1 MKNPSID
8 KLLNNINQV
17 VLVFNIH
24 VLTLKLDNS
33 TEIKQF
39 NTV

>member
-1 MKNPSID
+1 MKNLSID
-8 KLLNNINQV
+8 KILNNINQV
-17 VLVFNIH
+17 VLVFNIY